1 MSVVT
6 ITESTK
12 PSDQFVPPD
21 EDRVGTTAD
30 DDTEYRRL
38 LERLCT
44 AAVNRRYE
52 AYRDIAWDDPDMA
65 VDPDDPRWELAADHP
80 LGATEWY
87 RAQPA
92 GVRSRI
98 GLNLTAG
105 FMYTGRVFEGVLCR
119 GLIAFATTQP
129 HDSLE
134 YRFALH
140 EVIEESHHSLMF
152 QEFVNRAG
160 LPVPVVDAGFVAETE
175 RVAAYGATFPELL
188 FVYALGG
195 EDPIDHVQREAHR
208 KSDGG
213 HPLTRRISQIHIV
226 EEARHTAFARGYL
239 RRNVPKLD
247 DERRGELAVTIPGLL
262 GVMAAMMMQ
271 PPQHIIDTYDI
282 PPAVIDEAYTD
293 NPVHRELLV
302 AALAKIRALCTEL
315 GLLNADTEPLWR
327 DAGLLPD

>member
-1 MSVVT
+1 MS
-6 ITESTK
+6 ITRETTATGTA
-12 PSDQFVPPD
+12 FVPPE
-21 EDRVGTTAD
+21 EDAAGDGPDAEL
-30 DDTEYRRL
+30 EYQRL
-38 LERLCT
+38 LERLCK
-44 AAVNRRYE
+44 AAVTRRYE

-65 VDPDDPRWELAADHP
+65 VDPDDPRWELDGDHP
-80 LGATEWY
+80 LGGTDWY
-87 RAQPA
+87 RSQPA

-119 GLIAFATTQP
+119 GLIRFATTLP

-160 LPVPVVDAGFVAETE
+160 LPVPTVDDDFVAATDAVVE
-175 RVAAYGATFPELL
+175 YGTTFPELL
-188 FVYALGG
+188 FIYALGG

-208 KSDGG
+208 RRSDG

-239 RRNVPKLD
+239 RRNVPKLSA
-247 DERRGELAVTIPGLL
+247 ERRNELAVTIPGLL

-271 PPQHIIDTYDI
+271 PPQHIIDTYGI
-282 PPAVIDEAYTD
+282 PPEVIDEAYTN
-293 NPVHRELLV
+293 NPAHHATLV
-302 AALAKIRALCTEL
+302 ASLAKLRALCEEL
-315 GLLNADTEPLWR
+315 ELLTPDVEALWR
-327 DAGLLPD
+327 DAGLLPV